1 MRGIPFNNLEGSNKF
16 GVISSSTAAAEAEIS
31 SLSQFYWKTQ
41 EEEIIRAGNSC
52 FFGEVEP
59 TSVLDTRRSPGSST
73 STLSASSFGGGGGGR
88 GRVLVVGGFGGGSTD
103 RASVAAVSDNN
114 PLQKW
119 PTTTTITNQEENST
133 PAATPDVSA
142 DIPASSGSSSGGGG
156 GGSRKDEWGSELQP
170 ISSNHHEIV
179 SSGGS
184 GGGGVGIGTV
194 ISGGEKYGGGGGLA
208 MEDWNDMLSEN
219 EASPSL
225 LRWIIDDAED
235 PTSSAALLQGGGGVS
250 HLHNASSNHHHQH
263 SVGTY
268 NAGFG
273 IVDPTT
279 AAAAGFGFES
289 IGGGGG
295 GFTNLLGGGGVPGS
309 GFSSGRMNFNNSIQ
323 QQQQQQNPS
332 ANFNT
337 TKISS
342 SPCFNNTGNTTN
354 PFTVSP
360 NHNLLPPPGVFYHNN
375 NQQFE
380 DEKPQLYNP
389 QIMMMNQNQQLKNSS
404 TPPFFVPLPSY
415 QQDQSG
421 CFPPLK
427 RHQGMGG
434 NPSSNCHS
442 MEKNSSFMDSGQ
454 EQFLRKQQQQ
464 QQQQQQQNGFPHQL
478 HLLPNHLQQ
487 RPPPVMLTKPKLD
500 EHQNQQ
506 HNQQQQQQQQQ
517 QALVDQLFKAA
528 ELVESG
534 NSVLAQGILARLNHQ
549 LSHPIGK
556 PLYRAAFY
564 FKEALLQLLSAPNSP
579 PLKNFS
585 PIDVVMKIGAYKSFS
600 EISPLLQFSNFTL
613 NQALLESLD
622 GFDHIHIIDF
632 DIGIGGQWASFMQ
645 EIAVKMGGA
654 PSLKISAFASFS
666 SNDHHK
672 LELALTKEHLTHFAN
687 DLGISFEIDIVD
699 LDTLDPSS
707 WSLPIHVSEKE
718 TVAVNLPVG
727 SSCINPS
734 SIPALLR
741 LVKQLSPKI
750 VVSVDRGCDRSDLP
764 FSHHF
769 LQALQANSILFD
781 SLDAT
786 NTNSETINKI
796 ERFLVQPR
804 IESTVF
810 QRHLCHE
817 KLPPWRTLFASAG
830 FSPVTFSNFTETQAE
845 CLLKRLQGRGF
856 HVEKRQASL
865 VLCWQRREL
874 VSASAWRC

>member
-1 MRGIPFNNLEGSNKF
+1 
-16 GVISSSTAAAEAEIS
+16 
-31 SLSQFYWKTQ
+31 
-41 EEEIIRAGNSC
+41 
-52 FFGEVEP
+52 
-59 TSVLDTRRSPGSST
+59 
-73 STLSASSFGGGGGGR
+73 
-88 GRVLVVGGFGGGSTD
+88 
-103 RASVAAVSDNN
+103 
-114 PLQKW
+114 
-119 PTTTTITNQEENST
+119 
-133 PAATPDVSA
+133 
-142 DIPASSGSSSGGGG
+142 
-156 GGSRKDEWGSELQP
+156 
-170 ISSNHHEIV
+170 
-179 SSGGS
+179 
-184 GGGGVGIGTV
+184 
-194 ISGGEKYGGGGGLA
+194 
-208 MEDWNDMLSEN
+208 
-219 EASPSL
+219 
-225 LRWIIDDAED
+225 
-235 PTSSAALLQGGGGVS
+235 
-250 HLHNASSNHHHQH
+250 
-263 SVGTY
+263 
-268 NAGFG
+268 
-273 IVDPTT
+273 
-279 AAAAGFGFES
+279 
-289 IGGGGG
+289 
-295 GFTNLLGGGGVPGS
+295 
-309 GFSSGRMNFNNSIQ
+309 
-323 QQQQQQNPS
+323 
-332 ANFNT
+332 
-337 TKISS
+337 
-342 SPCFNNTGNTTN
+342 
-354 PFTVSP
+354 
-360 NHNLLPPPGVFYHNN
+360 
-375 NQQFE
+375 
-380 DEKPQLYNP
+380 
-389 QIMMMNQNQQLKNSS
+389 MMMNQNQQQPKNSS
-404 TPPFFVPLPSY
+404 APFFVPLPSY
-415 QQDQSG
+415 QQQDQSG
-421 CFPPLK
+421 CFPPASK
-427 RHQGMGG
+427 RHQGVGG

-442 MEKNSSFMDSGQ
+442 IQKNASFMDSGQ
-454 EQFLRKQQQQ
+454 EHFLRKQQQQ
-464 QQQQQQQNGFPHQL
+464 QQQHGGFPHQL
-478 HLLPNHLQQ
+478 HLLPNNLQQ

-506 HNQQQQQQQQQ
+506 HNQQQQQQQQQQ

-564 FKEALLQLLSAPNSP
+564 FKEALLQLLNGTPNSP
-579 PLKNFS
+579 PPHKNFS
-585 PIDVVMKIGAYKSFS
+585 PFDVVLKIGAYKSFS

-645 EIAVKMGGA
+645 EIAMKMGGA

-687 DLGISFEIDIVD
+687 DLGISFEIDVVD
-699 LDTLDPSS
+699 IDTLDPAS

-734 SIPALLR
+734 SIPGLLR

-769 LQALQANSILFD
+769 LQALQAYSILLD

-786 NTNSETINKI
+786 NTNSDAISKI
-796 ERFLVQPR
+796 ERFLMQPR

-810 QRHLCHE
+810 QRHHLSHE

-830 FSPVTFSNFTETQAE
+830 FSPITFSNFTETQAE

>member
-1 MRGIPFNNLEGSNKF
+1 MRGIPFNNLEGNNSNQF
-16 GVISSSTAAAEAEIS
+16 ERVVISSSAAAGAAAEIS
-31 SLSQFYWKTQ
+31 SLNQFYWKNQ
-41 EEEIIRAGNSC
+41 EEGEGILSSC
-52 FFGEVEP
+52 FFSEIEP
-59 TSVLDTRRSPGSST
+59 TSVLDSRRSPGSST
-73 STLSASSFGGGGGGR
+73 STLSASSFGGGGGGGGGGR
-88 GRVLVVGGFGGGSTD
+88 GIVAVGGFGGGGSTD
-103 RASVAAVSDNN
+103 TASVAAVSDNN

-119 PTTTTITNQEENST
+119 PTTTTTTTQEENST
-133 PAATPDVSA
+133 TEATPDVSA
-142 DIPASSGSSSGGGG
+142 DIPASSGSSSAGD
-156 GGSRKDEWGSELQP
+156 GGSGNRKDEWGSELQP
-170 ISSNHHEIV
+170 ISSNNNHEIV

-184 GGGGVGIGTV
+184 GGGGINTI
-194 ISGGEKYGGGGGLA
+194 ISGAEKYGGGLA
-208 MEDWNDMLSEN
+208 MEDWDNMLSET

-225 LRWIIDDAED
+225 LRWIIDDVED
-235 PTSSAALLQGGGGVS
+235 PTSSASLLQGGGGGGAGVGGVS
-250 HLHNASSNHHHQH
+250 HLPNAS
-263 SVGTY
+263 Y

-289 IGGGGG
+289 IGEGGGG
-295 GFTNLLGGGGVPGS
+295 GGGYINLLGGGGVPCS

-332 ANFNT
+332 
-337 TKISS
+337 
-342 SPCFNNTGNTTN
+342 PCFNNTGTTTN

-389 QIMMMNQNQQLKNSS
+389 QLLMMNQNQHLKNSS

-421 CFPPLK
+421 CFPSPK

-434 NPSSNCHS
+434 NPSNCPS
-442 MEKNSSFMDSGQ
+442 VQKNSSSFMNSGQ
-454 EQFLRKQQQQ
+454 EHFLRK
-464 QQQQQQQNGFPHQL
+464 QQQQQQNGFPHQL

-506 HNQQQQQQQQQ
+506 QNQQQQQH

-564 FKEALLQLLSAPNSP
+564 FKEALLLLLNGTPNS
-579 PLKNFS
+579 KNFS
-585 PIDVVMKIGAYKSFS
+585 PFDVVLKIGAYKSFS

-645 EIAVKMGGA
+645 EIAMKMGGA

-672 LELALTKEHLTHFAN
+672 LELALTKEHLIHFAN
-687 DLGISFEIDIVD
+687 DLGISFEIDVVD

-727 SSCINPS
+727 SSCINPF

-741 LVKQLSPKI
+741 LIKQLSPKI

-769 LQALQANSILFD
+769 LQALQAYSILLD

-786 NTNSETINKI
+786 NSNSDAISKI

-810 QRHLCHE
+810 QRHLSHE
-817 KLPPWRTLFASAG
+817 KLPPWRTLFTSAG

-865 VLCWQRREL
+865 VLFWQRREL